1 MPLLRRTNPGQ
12 PGKTSG
18 LARGFFHIMRFVD
31 FLFHTSYSLGME
43 RESKGLAIV
52 IRSTKIR
59 ERDRLLTLFS
69 PSLGIINVL
78 SYGARKSIRCVKA
91 PLYTEG
97 NFSLE
102 KGRSGIVLK
111 DIDVISTHDA
121 ISEDLDKSQAAMLFS
136 DLVLTSRSAEPELYA
151 LFASALDALEDESF
165 EKVTVEFIVHFLSFE
180 GLSGDFSI
188 CPVCGRTY
196 GEKEVLGFSSSEGV
210 PVCHDCD
217 TMDGA
222 LLLPPNARAY
232 LKRSLELSFS
242 DSLSLVVSDEQE
254 HRIFRYLLRTLPF
267 SFPGK
272 LKSLE
277 YGIWKI

>member
-1 MPLLRRTNPGQ
+1 
-12 PGKTSG
+12 
-18 LARGFFHIMRFVD
+18 
-31 FLFHTSYSLGME
+31 ME
-43 RESKGLAIV
+43 RDSKGLAIV

-69 PSLGIINVL
+69 PSLGIVNAV
-78 SYGARKSIRCVKA
+78 SYGARKSIKCVKA

-97 NFSLE
+97 TFSLE
-102 KGRSGIVLK
+102 KGRRGMTLK

-121 ISEDLDKSQAAMLFS
+121 VLDDLDRSQAAMLFS
-136 DLVLTSRSAEPELYA
+136 DLILTGRSAEPELYA
-151 LFASALDALEDESF
+151 LYTSALDALEDEPF
-165 EKVTVEFIVHFLSFE
+165 EKVTVEFIIHFLSLE
-180 GLSGDFSI
+180 GLSGDFIS
-188 CPVCGRTY
+188 CPVCGRDY
-196 GEKEVLGFSSSEGV
+196 DDGEILGFSSSEGV

-232 LKRSLELSFS
+232 LRRSLEMSFGE
-242 DSLSLVVSDEQE
+242 SLSLIVSGEQE

-277 YGIWKI
+277 YGIWNLQGMSL